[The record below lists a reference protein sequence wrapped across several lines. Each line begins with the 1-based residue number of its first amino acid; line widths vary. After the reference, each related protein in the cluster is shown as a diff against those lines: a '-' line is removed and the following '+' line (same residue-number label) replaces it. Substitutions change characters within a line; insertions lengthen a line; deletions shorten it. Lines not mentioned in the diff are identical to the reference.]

1 MAPSAKPVNPFKV
14 AVRDLPATR
23 TVDVGPEFVESAV
36 KGMTLR
42 EVLEG
47 EGTGNDGGK
56 AELEL
61 YEDGGGE
68 NVFAH
73 GTIAGTVSVACSRCV
88 TPVPLKF
95 EEPVRVTFLPAS
107 KMPKERDEDD
117 DGAAAAKAKKDAD
130 AEAEGVELDEHDLD
144 VFPYDG
150 ESVDLEPLIREQFVL
165 AIPYAPLCREDCA
178 GLCAQCGANKNVSPC
193 NCAKP
198 VDPRFAGLQ
207 SLKLPS

>member
-23 TVDVGPEFVESAV
+23 TVDVGPEFVESTV
-36 KGMTLR
+36 KGLTLR
-42 EVLEG
+42 EALEG
-47 EGTGNDGGK
+47 EGTANDGGK

-61 YEDGGGE
+61 YEDGE

-73 GTIAGTVSVACSRCV
+73 GNIEGTVTVACSRCV
-88 TPVPLKF
+88 APAALRF
-95 EEPVRVTFLPAS
+95 DEPVRVTFLPAS
-107 KMPKERDEDD
+107 KMPKEKDD
-117 DGAAAAKAKKDAD
+117 DDAADGAAKKDAD
-130 AEAEGVELDEHDLD
+130 GEAEGVELEENDLD

-150 ESVDLEPLIREQFVL
+150 EFVDLEPLIREQFVL
-165 AIPYAPLCREDCA
+165 AIPYAPLCREDCL
-178 GLCAQCGANKNVSPC
+178 GLCAQCGADKNTSPC